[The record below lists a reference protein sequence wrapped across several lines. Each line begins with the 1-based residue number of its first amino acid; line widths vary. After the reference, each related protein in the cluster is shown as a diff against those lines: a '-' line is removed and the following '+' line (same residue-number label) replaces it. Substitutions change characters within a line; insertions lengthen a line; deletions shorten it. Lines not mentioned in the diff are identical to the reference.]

1 MSAPVMVR
9 VRMYQ
14 VGFGDC
20 FLVTVE
26 YDGPLPDGRAERHL
40 LIDYGSSR
48 SARDGRAKGRMADV
62 AALIEQHTHGVL
74 DVLALTHRHKD
85 HLSGFADDTG
95 AQTLRRLSPARVLRP
110 WTEDPTLQ
118 PDANFGRMLAA
129 YGGTFVAGSLAF
141 HRHHCP
147 TRRPRAA

>member
-1 MSAPVMVR
+1 MSTPVTVR

-26 YDGPLPDGRAERHL
+26 YDEPLPDGRSERHL

-48 SARDGRAKGRMADV
+48 SAREGRAKGRMRDV
-62 AALIEQHTHGVL
+62 AALIEEHTHGVL

-85 HLSGFADDTG
+85 HLSGFGDSTG
-95 AQTLRRLSPARVLRP
+95 RLTNL
-110 WTEDPTLQ
+110 
-118 PDANFGRMLAA
+118 
-129 YGGTFVAGSLAF
+129 
-141 HRHHCP
+141 
-147 TRRPRAA
+147 